1 MCRIFAKF
9 VDVSIVV
16 VVVEVIVVIAMVV
29 LAIAGRRRS
38 KSIES
43 NSCNSIEQ
51 RGEGGWE

>member
-16 VVVEVIVVIAMVV
+16 VVVEVIVVIATVV